1 MNNKSKARTFFVP
14 VLAVLGLVIV
24 VMIIGFSLQASQPN
38 RPPSLSMTA
47 ETVPGN
53 VDAGRAIFTGERKI
67 EGFVPCAYC
76 HYIEPGRHW
85 LVGPNFHGIAK
96 RAATRVPGMSA
107 AEYLYESVR
116 SPDAHVVKGLPPGT
130 MFHGYD
136 DRLTEED
143 VEDIVAYLMTL

>member
-1 MNNKSKARTFFVP
+1 MNNAKALALFVP
-14 VLAVLGLVIV
+14 ALAVVGLIIV
-24 VMIIGFSLQASQPN
+24 AMVAGFSQQSASSN
-38 RPPSLSMTA
+38 RLPSLSMTA

-85 LVGPNFHGIAK
+85 LVGPNLHGIAK

-107 AEYLYESVR
+107 VEYLYESVR

-130 MFHGYD
+130 MFHRYD
-136 DRLTEED
+136 DRLMEED